1 MDNND
6 VSRRSFLGTVGT
18 VASGAFAFTIVP
30 RHVLGGPGYV
40 APSDRVNVAIVGAGG
55 QGMSNARA
63 LVAGGQN
70 VAVLV
75 DVDYG
80 FVDRQVANSTRPRPN
95 APNAPNPQQANVGA
109 QLADQYAKATR
120 YADFR
125 VMLEKEKGIDGVVI
139 ATPDHGHAVQAI
151 AAMQAGKAVYVQ
163 KPLTWSVAEARA
175 LAATAKR
182 TGVVT
187 QMGNQGH
194 SFDGTR
200 QMVEWIR
207 AGLIGPV
214 REVHIWTN
222 RPIWPQ
228 GIPRPTTEALYTP
241 PRGPVTA
248 GGDGGVR
255 AAAGGG
261 PNGTPNGPTA
271 PGGAPAIDWTARDM
285 QRTFATLMASGLT
298 APPPGLNWDL
308 FIGPSPMVPY
318 HPIYHPFNWRGWTD
332 WGMGALG
339 DMGAHLVDQP
349 FWALDLDLPTSIEAT
364 SSPFGLDVDASPATY
379 PQAMTVHYEFAAR
392 GKMPPVKMSWYDGG
406 LMPPRPEHLPDD
418 VVLDRSGGGY
428 FVGTKGIILYATYG
442 NNPRLYPASL
452 TEQAAKIPHSVKRI
466 TVSHEINWANAIMG
480 KAEPSSDLAYASRLT
495 ETMLLGIVALRTGQ
509 GVKIAYDA
517 ANMRVTNRDDANQY
531 LQREYRAGW
540 TL

>member
-1 MDNND
+1 MENNEI
-6 VSRRSFLGTVGT
+6 SRRSFLGTVGT
-18 VASGAFAFTIVP
+18 AAGGAMAFTIVP

-40 APSDRVNVAIVGAGG
+40 APSDKVNVAIVGAGG

-70 VAVLV
+70 VAVLC
-75 DVDYG
+75 DIDFG
-80 FVDRQVANSTRPRPN
+80 FVDKQIANQTRPRPN
-95 APNAPNPQQANVGA
+95 APANAAQSDVGPT
-109 QLADQYAKATR
+109 LAEQYRSAKR
-120 YADFR
+120 YADVR
-125 VMLEKEKGIDGVVI
+125 VMLQKEKGLDGVVI
-139 ATPDHGHAVQAI
+139 ATPDHFHAVAAV

-163 KPLTWSVAEARA
+163 KPLTWSVHEART
-175 LAATAKR
+175 LAAVAKR

-207 AGLIGPV
+207 AGLVGPV
-214 REVHIWTN
+214 KEVHVWTN

-241 PRGPVTA
+241 PRPNANTPGATGGQRASA
-248 GGDGGVR
+248 GGGMAQAASNV
-255 AAAGGG
+255 AAGG
-261 PNGTPNGPTA
+261 A
-271 PGGAPAIDWTARDM
+271 PPIDWSARDT
-285 QRTFATLMASGLT
+285 QRTFATLMASGLS
-298 APPPGLNWDL
+298 APPPGVNWDI
-308 FIGPSPMVPY
+308 FIGPSQMVQY

-339 DMGAHLVDQP
+339 DMGAHLIDQP
-349 FWALDLDLPTSIEAT
+349 FWALDLGLPTSIEAT

-392 GKMPPVKMSWYDGG
+392 GEMPPVKMSWYDGG
-406 LMPPRPEHLPDD
+406 LMPPRPEYLPDD
-418 VVLDRSGGGY
+418 VVLDRSGGGI

-442 NNPRLYPASL
+442 NNPRLYPATL
-452 TEQAAKIPHSVKRI
+452 TEEAAKIPQSVPRI
-466 TVSHEINWANAIMG
+466 AVSHEINWANAIMK
-480 KAEPSSDLAYASRLT
+480 KAEPSSDMAYAAKLT

-509 GVKIAYDA
+509 GVKIDYDA
-517 ANMRVTNRDDANQY
+517 ANMRVTNNADANQY

-540 TL
+540 SL

>member
-1 MDNND
+1 M
-6 VSRRSFLGTVGT
+6 
-18 VASGAFAFTIVP
+18 AFTIVP

-40 APSDRVNVAIVGAGG
+40 APSDKVNVAIVGAGG

-70 VAVLV
+70 VAVLC
-75 DVDYG
+75 DIDFG
-80 FVDRQVANSTRPRPN
+80 FVDKQIANQTRPRPN
-95 APNAPNPQQANVGA
+95 APAGGQPDVGPT
-109 QLADQYAKATR
+109 LAEQYRSAKR
-120 YADFR
+120 YADVR
-125 VMLEKEKGIDGVVI
+125 VMLEKEKGLDGVVI
-139 ATPDHGHAVQAI
+139 ATPDHFHAVAAV

-163 KPLTWSVAEARA
+163 KPLTWSVHEART
-175 LAATAKR
+175 LAAVAKR

-214 REVHIWTN
+214 KEVHVWTN

-241 PRGPVTA
+241 PRPNANTPGATGGQRASA
-248 GGDGGVR
+248 GGGMAQAASNV
-255 AAAGGG
+255 AAGG
-261 PNGTPNGPTA
+261 A
-271 PGGAPAIDWTARDM
+271 PPIDWSARDT
-285 QRTFATLMASGLT
+285 QRTFATLMASGLS
-298 APPPGLNWDL
+298 APPPGVNWDI
-308 FIGPSPMVPY
+308 FIGPSQMVQY

-339 DMGAHLVDQP
+339 DMGAHLIDQP
-349 FWALDLDLPTSIEAT
+349 FWALDLGLPTSIEAT

-392 GKMPPVKMSWYDGG
+392 GNMPPVKMSWYDGG
-406 LMPPRPEHLPDD
+406 LMPPRPEYLPDD
-418 VVLDRSGGGY
+418 VVLDRSGGGI

-442 NNPRLYPASL
+442 NNPRLYPATL
-452 TEQAAKIPHSVKRI
+452 TEDGAKIPQSVPRI
-466 TVSHEINWANAIMG
+466 TVSHEINWANAIMK
-480 KAEPSSDLAYASRLT
+480 KAEPSSDMAYAAKLT

-509 GVKIAYDA
+509 GVKIDYDA
-517 ANMRVTNRDDANQY
+517 ANMRVTNNADANQY

-540 TL
+540 SL

>member
-1 MDNND
+1 MENNEI
-6 VSRRSFLGTVGT
+6 SRRSFLGTVGT
-18 VASGAFAFTIVP
+18 AAGGAMAFTIVP

-40 APSDRVNVAIVGAGG
+40 APSDKVNVAIVGAGG

-70 VAVLV
+70 VAVLC
-75 DVDYG
+75 DIDFG
-80 FVDRQVANSTRPRPN
+80 FVDKQIANQTRPRPN
-95 APNAPNPQQANVGA
+95 APAGGQPDVGPT
-109 QLADQYAKATR
+109 LAEQYRSAKR
-120 YADFR
+120 YADVR
-125 VMLEKEKGIDGVVI
+125 VMLEKEKGLDGVVI
-139 ATPDHGHAVQAI
+139 ATPDHFHAVAAV

-163 KPLTWSVAEARA
+163 KPLTWSVHEART
-175 LAATAKR
+175 LAAVAKR

-214 REVHIWTN
+214 KEVHVWTN

-241 PRGPVTA
+241 PRPNANTPGATGGQRASA
-248 GGDGGVR
+248 GGGMAQAASNV
-255 AAAGGG
+255 AAGG
-261 PNGTPNGPTA
+261 A
-271 PGGAPAIDWTARDM
+271 PPIDWSARDT
-285 QRTFATLMASGLT
+285 QRTFATLMASGLS
-298 APPPGLNWDL
+298 APPPGVNWDI
-308 FIGPSPMVPY
+308 FIGPSQMVQY

-339 DMGAHLVDQP
+339 DMGAHLIDQP
-349 FWALDLDLPTSIEAT
+349 FWALDLGLPTSIEAT

-392 GKMPPVKMSWYDGG
+392 GNMPPVKMSWYDGG
-406 LMPPRPEHLPDD
+406 LMPPRPEYLPDD
-418 VVLDRSGGGY
+418 VVLDRSGGGI

-442 NNPRLYPASL
+442 NNPRLYPATL
-452 TEQAAKIPHSVKRI
+452 TEDGAKIPQSVPRI
-466 TVSHEINWANAIMG
+466 TVSHEINWANAIMK
-480 KAEPSSDLAYASRLT
+480 KAEPSSDMAYAAKLT

-509 GVKIAYDA
+509 GVKIDYDA
-517 ANMRVTNRDDANQY
+517 ANMRVTNNADANQY

-540 TL
+540 SL